1 MWSIDQKIEELQF
14 HIDSLRSII
23 LANAMDANPW
33 LDLQRT
39 LSFAMGIMREKREA
53 LIYEQRLIDERLFDS
68 LEDSV

>member
-23 LANAMDANPW
+23 LANAMDDNPW

-53 LIYEQRLIDERLFDS
+53 LIYEKSVTDQQVFDNA
-68 LEDSV
+68 DDGV